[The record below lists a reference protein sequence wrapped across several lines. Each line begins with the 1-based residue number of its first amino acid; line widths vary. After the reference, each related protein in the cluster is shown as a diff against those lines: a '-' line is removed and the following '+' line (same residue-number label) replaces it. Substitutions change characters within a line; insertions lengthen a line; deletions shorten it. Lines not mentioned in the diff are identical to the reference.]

1 MQKAIVKLH
10 RYGGTREG
18 VQTFSISGGGLTS
31 RNTQPSCFNSPA
43 ALALMLLT
51 LPSRICTGD
60 GRLSVC
66 YDSQFSPC

>member
-51 LPSRICTGD
+51 LPSRICTGN